1 MKKQKIRAIAICA
14 IVLVLSNLL
23 LIGGG
28 LIYKI
33 ISPMDANGQLLCDIM
48 AEVIFAMAMMIA
60 LVLSAVYVLAVV
72 GTFTYLGTMSSL
84 DRTVMLQRL
93 FR

>member
-28 LIYKI
+28 IGI
-33 ISPMDANGQLLCDIM
+33 PGADSRDT
-48 AEVIFAMAMMIA
+48 E
-60 LVLSAVYVLAVV
+60 
-72 GTFTYLGTMSSL
+72 
-84 DRTVMLQRL
+84 R
-93 FR
+93 

>member
-33 ISPMDANGQLLCDIM
+33 ISPMDANGQLL
-48 AEVIFAMAMMIA
+48 
-60 LVLSAVYVLAVV
+60 
-72 GTFTYLGTMSSL
+72 
-84 DRTVMLQRL
+84 
-93 FR
+93 